1 MLYKMKYTN
10 GRGQSITFS
19 RAQGLWISEFS
30 LLSGIPVNLS
40 TSQSINQIGASV
52 ESQVVEPKTS
62 TVKGF
67 IQGNGKALKQQ
78 IINTVIPLDTGKIV
92 VNDEYSI
99 DVYVEES
106 PIVDLE
112 TRFPRFE
119 FSVTAAYPFWERTTK
134 TSVAM
139 SGLFGMF
146 RFPWNIT
153 EEYKF
158 GEMVESYFTSINN
171 KGHVPT
177 FYSIEIVANGTT
189 VNPVISDAL
198 TGSFIKLNKTLTAG
212 ERININAMPDSLKV
226 VSSIDGDIEGLID
239 IESDL
244 FSLPVGSTTLK
255 YDAEEGR
262 ANLAVTLKYSDKLAG
277 VVV

>member
-19 RAQGLWISEFS
+19 RQQGLWISEFS

-67 IQGNGKALKQQ
+67 IQGNGKTLKQQ

-112 TRFPRFE
+112 TKFPRFE

>member
-19 RAQGLWISEFS
+19 RQQGLWISEFS

-67 IQGNGKALKQQ
+67 IQGNGKTLKQQ

-112 TRFPRFE
+112 TKFPRFE

-158 GEMVESYFTSINN
+158 GEIVESYFTSINN

-212 ERININAMPDSLKV
+212 ERINIDAMPDSLKV

>member
-10 GRGQSITFS
+10 SRGRSITFS
-19 RAQGLWISEFS
+19 REQGLWISEFS

-67 IQGNGKALKQQ
+67 VQGDGKTQKQQ

-158 GEMVESYFTSINN
+158 GEMVESYFTSVNN

-177 FYSIEIVANGTT
+177 FYNIEIVANGTT

-198 TGSFIKLNKTLTAG
+198 TGSFIKLNKTLTVG
-212 ERININAMPDSLKV
+212 ERININVMPDSLKV

-239 IESDL
+239 IESNL
-244 FSLPVGSTTLK
+244 FSLPVGSTILK

>member
-19 RAQGLWISEFS
+19 RQQGLWISEFS

-158 GEMVESYFTSINN
+158 GEIVESYFTSINN

-198 TGSFIKLNKTLTAG
+198 TGSFIKLNKTLTVG
-212 ERININAMPDSLKV
+212 ERININVMPDSLKV

>member
-1 MLYKMKYTN
+1 MVL
-10 GRGQSITFS
+10 
-19 RAQGLWISEFS
+19 A
-30 LLSGIPVNLS
+30 
-40 TSQSINQIGASV
+40 
-52 ESQVVEPKTS
+52 
-62 TVKGF
+62 
-67 IQGNGKALKQQ
+67 
-78 IINTVIPLDTGKIV
+78 LDTGKIV

-212 ERININAMPDSLKV
+212 ERINIDAMPDSLKV
-226 VSSIDGDIEGLID
+226 VSSVDGDIEGLID

>member
-67 IQGNGKALKQQ
+67 IQGNGKTLKQQ
-78 IINTVIPLDTGKIV
+78 IVNTVIPLDTGKIV

-139 SGLFGMF
+139 SGLLGMF

-212 ERININAMPDSLKV
+212 ERINIDVMPDSLKV

>member
-19 RAQGLWISEFS
+19 RQQGLWISEFS

-67 IQGNGKALKQQ
+67 IQGNGKVLKQQ

-212 ERININAMPDSLKV
+212 ERINIDAMPDSLKV

>member
-10 GRGQSITFS
+10 SRGQSITFS

-30 LLSGIPVNLS
+30 LLSGTEVTLS
-40 TSQSINQIGASV
+40 TSQSINQVGASV

-67 IQGNGKALKQQ
+67 IQGDGKTQKQR
-78 IINTVIPLDTGKIV
+78 IIDTVIPLDVGKIV

-119 FSVTAAYPFWERTTK
+119 FSVTAAYPFWERTVK

-139 SGLFGMF
+139 SGLFGLF
-146 RFPWNIT
+146 KFPWNIT
-153 EEYKF
+153 ETYKF
-158 GEMVESYFTSINN
+158 GEMVNSYFTSINN
-171 KGHVPT
+171 GGHVPT
-177 FYSIEIVANGTT
+177 FYSIEIVSNGTT
-189 VNPVISDAL
+189 VNPVISNAL
-198 TGSFIKLNKTLTAG
+198 TGSFIKLNKTLTVG
-212 ERININAMPDSLKV
+212 ERINIDVKPDSLSV
-226 VSSIDGDIEGLID
+226 VSSTDGDIEGLID

-244 FSLPVGSTTLK
+244 FSLPVGDTTLK
-255 YDAEEGR
+255 YDADSGR
-262 ANLAVTLKYSDKLAG
+262 ENLAVTLKYSDKLAG

>member
-10 GRGQSITFS
+10 SRGQSITFS
-19 RAQGLWISEFS
+19 REQGLWVSEFS
-30 LLSGIPVNLS
+30 LLSGTEVTLS
-40 TSQSINQIGASV
+40 TSQSINQVGASV

-62 TVKGF
+62 TIKGF
-67 IQGNGKALKQQ
+67 IQGNGKTQKQN
-78 IINTVIPLDTGKIV
+78 IINTIVPLDTGTIV
-92 VNDEYSI
+92 VNGEYSM
-99 DVYVEES
+99 DVYIEES

-119 FSVTAAYPFWERTTK
+119 FSVTAPYPFWERTIK
-134 TSVAM
+134 TNVAM

-146 RFPWNIT
+146 QFPWNIT
-153 EEYKF
+153 ETYKF
-158 GEMVESYFTSINN
+158 GEMVESYFTSVNN

-177 FYSIEIVANGTT
+177 FYSIEIVSNGTT

-198 TGSFIKLNKTLTAG
+198 TGSFIKLNKTLTVG
-212 ERININAMPDSLKV
+212 ERINIDVKPDSLTAI
-226 VSSIDGDIEGLID
+226 SSIDGDIEGLID

-244 FSLPVGSTTLK
+244 FTLPVGSTILK

-262 ANLAVTLKYSDKLAG
+262 ANLTVTLKYSDKLAG

>member
-10 GRGQSITFS
+10 SRGHSITFS
-19 RAQGLWISEFS
+19 REQGLWVSEFS
-30 LLSGIPVNLS
+30 LLSGTEVTLS
-40 TSQSINQIGASV
+40 TSQSINQVGASV

-62 TVKGF
+62 TIKGF
-67 IQGNGKALKQQ
+67 IQGNGKTQKHN
-78 IINTVIPLDTGKIV
+78 IINTIIPLDAGTIV

-119 FSVTAAYPFWERTTK
+119 FSVTAPYPFWERTLK
-134 TSVAM
+134 TTVAM
-139 SGLFGMF
+139 SGIFGMF

-153 EEYKF
+153 ETYKF
-158 GEMVESYFTSINN
+158 GEMVESYFTSANN
-171 KGHVPT
+171 KGHIPT
-177 FYSIEIVANGTT
+177 FYSIEIVSNGTT

-198 TGSFIKLNKTLTAG
+198 TGSFIKLNKTLTVG
-212 ERININAMPDSLKV
+212 ERVNIDIRPDSLTAI
-226 VSSIDGDIEGLID
+226 SSIDGDIEGLID

-244 FSLPVGSTTLK
+244 FTLPVGGTILK

-262 ANLAVTLKYSDKLAG
+262 TNLAVTLKYSDKLAG

>member
-10 GRGQSITFS
+10 SRGQSITFS
-19 RAQGLWISEFS
+19 RQQGLWISEFS

-40 TSQSINQIGASV
+40 TSQSINQVGASV

-62 TVKGF
+62 TIKGF
-67 IQGNGKALKQQ
+67 IQGDGKTQKQR
-78 IINTVIPLDTGKIV
+78 IIDTVIPLDVGKIV

-99 DVYVEES
+99 DVYIEES

-119 FSVTAAYPFWERTTK
+119 FSVTAAYPFWERTAK

-158 GEMVESYFTSINN
+158 GEMVESYFTPINN

-212 ERININAMPDSLKV
+212 ERINIDAMPDSLKV

>member
-19 RAQGLWISEFS
+19 RQQGLWISEFS

-67 IQGNGKALKQQ
+67 IQGNGKTLKQQ

>member
-67 IQGNGKALKQQ
+67 VQGDGKTLKQR

-112 TRFPRFE
+112 IKFPRFE

-212 ERININAMPDSLKV
+212 ERINIDAMPDSLKV